1 MPKARRAF
9 TEGLKREAVNLVQQP
24 AAPDKHIATGLGIDQ
39 SVLQRWV
46 GQERG
51 CAMDIRTQP
60 PLRSDSAS
68 EVEGRK
74 ESGW

>member
-9 TEGLKREAVNLVQQP
+9 TEGFKREAVNLVKQP

-39 SVLQRWV
+39 SVLRWWV
-46 GQERG
+46 SQERG
-51 CAMDIRTQP
+51 CAMDTRTHA